1 MTYQRPALRRLGSF
15 RELTQAG
22 WDGLDDGWFQRIDG
36 NLGCS
41 LAGRRC
47 S

>member
-15 RELTQAG
+15 RQLTQAG
-22 WDGLDDGWFQRIDG
+22 WEGLDDGYFQRIDG
-36 NLGCS
+36 NWDCTITGL
-41 LAGRRC
+41 RC

>member
-36 NLGCS
+36 NLSCS
-41 LAGRRC
+41 VSGTRC